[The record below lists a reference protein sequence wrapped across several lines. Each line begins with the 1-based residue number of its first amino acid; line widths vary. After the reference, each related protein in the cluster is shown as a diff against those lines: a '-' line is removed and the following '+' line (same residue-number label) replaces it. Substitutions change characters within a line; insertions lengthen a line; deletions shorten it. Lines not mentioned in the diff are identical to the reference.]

1 MDRSEVVKEAAEKLH
16 AELLALGVDVILDDR
31 GERPGA
37 MFADWELIGV
47 PHRVVLSDR
56 GLKEGQ
62 VEYQHRR
69 DTELT
74 AVRQVWHH
82 ARRAEDQGHRDET
95 TARACA
101 SRHRYGRCF
110 WLFSKKVTTKNSAY
124 GEVMNTMSNI
134 HSTTAKLLINGK
146 FTESNTT
153 EWQDILNP
161 ATQEVL
167 GRVPMATLDEV
178 DAAIAAAHEAF
189 KTWRLTP
196 IQARMRIMLKLQD
209 LIRDNMK
216 DIARVLTAEQ
226 GKTLADAEGDI
237 QRGLEVV
244 EHACSIGTLQMGEYI
259 EGVARGVDTYTV
271 QQPLGVCAGITPF
284 NFPAMIPLWM
294 FPMAIV
300 CGNTFVLK
308 PSEQDPLSTMMLVEL
323 AVQAGVPAG
332 VLNVVHGGKE
342 VVDRLCT
349 HQDIKA
355 ISFVGSTAVG
365 THVYNLA
372 GQHAKRVQS
381 MMGAKNHVVVMPD
394 ANKEQT
400 LNALVGA
407 AFGAAGQRCMAL
419 SVAVMVG
426 ETKNWIDE
434 LVEKAKTLKVN
445 AGHEPQT
452 DIGPVISPRA
462 KARVIDLIN
471 SGVEQGAQ
479 LLLDGRDVKVA
490 GYEHGNFVGATIFN
504 QVTTD
509 MRIYTEEIFGPVLA
523 IIHVDTLEQ
532 AMELVNANPFGN
544 GVGLFTQSGA
554 IARTFQNNIDIGQVG
569 INIPIPVPVPF
580 FSFTGSRGSK
590 LGDLGPYGKQAVQF
604 YTQTKTIT
612 SRWFEDTQEKGE
624 VNTTISL
631 R

>member
-1 MDRSEVVKEAAEKLH
+1 MN
-16 AELLALGVDVILDDR
+16 
-31 GERPGA
+31 
-37 MFADWELIGV
+37 
-47 PHRVVLSDR
+47 
-56 GLKEGQ
+56 
-62 VEYQHRR
+62 
-69 DTELT
+69 
-74 AVRQVWHH
+74 AVHKIQLNN
-82 ARRAEDQGHRDET
+82 AQ
-95 TARACA
+95 
-101 SRHRYGRCF
+101 
-110 WLFSKKVTTKNSAY
+110 
-124 GEVMNTMSNI
+124 
-134 HSTTAKLLINGK
+134 LLINGE
-146 FTESNTT
+146 FVESKTQQ
-153 EWQDILNP
+153 WQDIVNP

-167 GRVPMATLDEV
+167 GRVPFATPDEV
-178 DAAIAAAHEAF
+178 NAAIAAAQNAF
-189 KTWRLTP
+189 ADWRQTP
-196 IQARMRIMLKLQD
+196 IQARMRIMLKLQE
-209 LIRDNMK
+209 LIRANAK
-216 DIARVLTAEQ
+216 EIAKVLTAEQ

-244 EHACSIGTLQMGEYI
+244 EHACSIGTLQMGEYT
-259 EGVARGVDTYTV
+259 EGVARGVDTYTL

-342 VVDRLCT
+342 VVDMLCT
-349 HQDIKA
+349 HKDIQA
-355 ISFVGSTAVG
+355 ISFVGSTHVG

-372 GQHAKRVQS
+372 GQHGKRVQS
-381 MMGAKNHVVVMPD
+381 MMGAKNHAVVMPD

-426 ETKNWIDE
+426 ESKNWIE
-434 LVEKAKTLKVN
+434 ALVEKAKTLSVN
-445 AGHEPQT
+445 AGHEPNT
-452 DIGPVISPRA
+452 DIGPVISARA
-462 KARVIDLIN
+462 KQRVEDLIS
-471 SGVEQGAQ
+471 SGVAEGAK
-479 LLLDGRDVKVA
+479 LLLDGRGVQVE
-490 GYEHGNFVGATIFN
+490 GYEQGNFVGQTIFS
-504 QVTTD
+504 QVTAG
-509 MRIYTEEIFGPVLA
+509 MRIYKEEIFGPVLA
-523 IIHVDTLEQ
+523 IICVDTLEE
-532 AMELVNANPFGN
+532 AIALVNANPFGN

-554 IARTFQNNIDIGQVG
+554 TARAFQHQINIGQVG

-604 YTQTKTIT
+604 YTQTKTVT
-612 SRWFEDTQEKGE
+612 SRWFEDTQETAE
-624 VNTTISL
+624 VNTTINL

>member
-1 MDRSEVVKEAAEKLH
+1 MNA
-16 AELLALGVDVILDDR
+16 I
-31 GERPGA
+31 
-37 MFADWELIGV
+37 
-47 PHRVVLSDR
+47 
-56 GLKEGQ
+56 
-62 VEYQHRR
+62 
-69 DTELT
+69 
-74 AVRQVWHH
+74 HH
-82 ARRAEDQGHRDET
+82 PQQSTG
-95 TARACA
+95 
-101 SRHRYGRCF
+101 F
-110 WLFSKKVTTKNSAY
+110 
-124 GEVMNTMSNI
+124 
-134 HSTTAKLLINGK
+134 TTAKLLINGE
-146 FTESNTT
+146 FVESTT
-153 EWQDILNP
+153 SHWQDIVNP

-167 GRVPMATLDEV
+167 GRVPFATAEEV
-178 DAAIAAAHEAF
+178 NAAIAAAQNALAS
-189 KTWRLTP
+189 WRQTP

-209 LIRDNMK
+209 LIRNNLK
-216 DIARVLTAEQ
+216 SIAQVLTAEQ

-244 EHACSIGTLQMGEYI
+244 EHACSIGSLQMGEYI

-323 AVQAGVPAG
+323 AIEAGIPAG

-342 VVDRLCT
+342 VVDLLCT
-349 HQDIKA
+349 HHDIKA

-365 THVYNLA
+365 THVYQLA
-372 GQHAKRVQS
+372 GQHGKRVQS

-419 SVAVMVG
+419 SVAIMVG
-426 ETKNWIDE
+426 EAQHWVDE
-434 LVEKAKTLKVN
+434 LVNKAKTLKVN
-445 AGHEPQT
+445 AGHEPNT
-452 DIGPVISPRA
+452 DVGPVISTRA

-471 SGVEQGAQ
+471 SGVEQGAK
-479 LLLDGRDVKVA
+479 LLLDGRDVQVS
-490 GYEHGNFVGATIFN
+490 GYEQGNFVGPTIFN

-509 MRIYTEEIFGPVLA
+509 MRIYQEEVFGPVLA
-523 IIHVDTLEQ
+523 IMHVETLEQ
-532 AMELVNANPFGN
+532 AIALINANPFGN
-544 GVGLFTQSGA
+544 GVGLFTQNGHT
-554 IARTFQNNIDIGQVG
+554 ARIFQHKIDIGQVG

-612 SRWFEDTQEKGE
+612 SRWFEDDQETSG

>member
-1 MDRSEVVKEAAEKLH
+1 MNA
-16 AELLALGVDVILDDR
+16 I
-31 GERPGA
+31 
-37 MFADWELIGV
+37 
-47 PHRVVLSDR
+47 
-56 GLKEGQ
+56 
-62 VEYQHRR
+62 
-69 DTELT
+69 
-74 AVRQVWHH
+74 HH
-82 ARRAEDQGHRDET
+82 PQQSTG
-95 TARACA
+95 
-101 SRHRYGRCF
+101 F
-110 WLFSKKVTTKNSAY
+110 
-124 GEVMNTMSNI
+124 
-134 HSTTAKLLINGK
+134 TTAKLLINGE
-146 FTESNTT
+146 FVESKTSH
-153 EWQDILNP
+153 WQDIINP

-167 GRVPMATLDEV
+167 GQVPFSTAEEV
-178 DAAIAAAHEAF
+178 NAAIAAAQNAF
-189 KTWRLTP
+189 ASWRQTP

-209 LIRDNMK
+209 LIRTNLK
-216 DIARVLTAEQ
+216 SIAQVLTAEQ

-244 EHACSIGTLQMGEYI
+244 EHACSIGSLQMGEYV
-259 EGVARGVDTYTV
+259 EGVARGVDTYTL

-323 AVQAGVPAG
+323 AIEAGVPAG

-342 VVDRLCT
+342 VVDLLCT
-349 HQDIKA
+349 HRDIKA

-372 GQHAKRVQS
+372 GQHGKRVQS

-426 ETKNWIDE
+426 DTKHWVDE
-434 LVEKAKTLKVN
+434 LVAKTKTLKVN
-445 AGHEPQT
+445 AGHEPNT
-452 DIGPVISPRA
+452 DVGPVISTRA

-471 SGVEQGAQ
+471 SGVEQDAE
-479 LLLDGRDVKVA
+479 LLLDGRDVNVP
-490 GYEHGNFVGATIFN
+490 GYEKGNFVGPTIFN

-509 MRIYTEEIFGPVLA
+509 MRIYQEEVFGPVLA

-532 AMELVNANPFGN
+532 AIKLINANPFGN
-544 GVGLFTQSGA
+544 GVGLFTQNGNT
-554 IARTFQNNIDIGQVG
+554 ARTFQHQIDIGQVG

-612 SRWFEDTQEKGE
+612 SRWFEDDQETTG